1 MKLASLLLL
10 SQEQRQT
17 LRRNYEILRQ
27 EVDKI
32 GREYEQKSYEELLG
46 NVEPTILTVTTAA
59 GVKLT
64 FVAEAYHLQKDGTI
78 CFCID
83 ADGLPTICGIKPSY
97 SFYKRPDG
105 SVYY

>member
-1 MKLASLLLL
+1 MKLANLWSL
-10 SQEQRQT
+10 SQEQRQA
-17 LRRNYEILRQ
+17 LRRNYEILQQ

-46 NVEPTILTVTTAA
+46 KTEPTILTVTTAA

-78 CFCID
+78 CYCID
-83 ADGLPTICGIKPSY
+83 TDGLPTILGIKPSY
-97 SFYKRPDG
+97 NFYKRPDG

>member
-1 MKLASLLLL
+1 MKLADLFPL

-32 GREYEQKSYEELLG
+32 GREYEQKSYEELLSKA
-46 NVEPTILTVTTAA
+46 EPTILTEITAEGVT
-59 GVKLT
+59 LT

-97 SFYKRPDG
+97 SFYKRSDG